1 MSPIHFIA
9 TLSIVDAGGAAFEAS
24 AVVEAL
30 DKAAMDQMFTAMW
43 GDLKTKLSNVDVVGA
58 SGLIAQRPRNDYADA
73 WSLLAGN
80 LPAIVASFDS
90 FERMRI
96 AGDHAHYVVTRTV
109 DGQPYAFFVTFVR
122 DGDGVWRISDM

>member
-1 MSPIHFIA
+1 M
-9 TLSIVDAGGAAFEAS
+9 
-24 AVVEAL
+24 
-30 DKAAMDQMFTAMW
+30 
-43 GDLKTKLSNVDVVGA
+43 
-58 SGLIAQRPRNDYADA
+58 PRCV
-73 WSLLAGN
+73 SRSQFPGSSH
-80 LPAIVASFDS
+80 PASFDS